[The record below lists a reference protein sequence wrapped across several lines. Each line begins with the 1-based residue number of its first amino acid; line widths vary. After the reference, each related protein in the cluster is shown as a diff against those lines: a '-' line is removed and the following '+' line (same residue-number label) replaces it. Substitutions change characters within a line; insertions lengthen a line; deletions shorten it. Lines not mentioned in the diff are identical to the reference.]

1 LVSVPPT
8 IYPLCR
14 EVDGIGGRTLGPVD
28 ALAVWGLEQFPGTA
42 RPNAHGC

>member
-14 EVDGIGGRTLGPVD
+14 EVDGSDGRSLGPVVD

-42 RPNAHGC
+42 